1 MKLYAW
7 QNVGSAEEYRKM
19 IQSEYE
25 RLREQRSRQGEAYG
39 LEEVKLRLFLSL
51 LEKSPVENSED
62 HNHLPGSDAADLPS
76 VA

>member
-1 MKLYAW
+1 MKLYGW
-7 QNVGSAEEYRKM
+7 QNVNSAQEYREM
-19 IQSEYE
+19 IQAEYE
-25 RLREQRSRQGEAYG
+25 RLKAERSRQGETYG

-62 HNHLPGSDAADLPS
+62 HNHLPGSDAADFSS